1 VLSSGRSPACNRR
14 PLTRVPGLQKLANR
28 RPELQPALTHHL
40 AAASRC
46 AEARQEWASTS
57 GVGEPE
63 EFGKLEAEIKRR
75 LDQLMERDVELEQL
89 TLDCYL
95 RFQDGNPRVVKMQ
108 DSMTIPITN
117 VRNGV
122 SQNS

>member
-1 VLSSGRSPACNRR
+1 MGIYV
-14 PLTRVPGLQKLANR
+14 
-28 RPELQPALTHHL
+28 
-40 AAASRC
+40 
-46 AEARQEWASTS
+46 

-122 SQNS
+122 SQKQLSQLR

>member
-1 VLSSGRSPACNRR
+1 
-14 PLTRVPGLQKLANR
+14 
-28 RPELQPALTHHL
+28 
-40 AAASRC
+40 
-46 AEARQEWASTS
+46 
-57 GVGEPE
+57 
-63 EFGKLEAEIKRR
+63 
-75 LDQLMERDVELEQL
+75 MERDVELEQL